1 MEKRIE
7 RKEDLQVVISVV
19 ANGEEWSKAVKKE
32 FNKRAAKVSVPGFRP
47 GKAPAN
53 LVKARISQAEVLNDA
68 LFNVANKAYAEAVE
82 EEKLTVFSEPKLA
95 VSKISETEVEFT
107 ITFCLPPVV
116 TLGQYKDLGIA
127 CEEVK
132 ATPKEVTA
140 FINDLKAKQ
149 AVMQVKEGEA
159 VKGDSVIIDFEG
171 FLGDEAFEGG
181 SANGYELEL
190 GSNSFVPGFEDQLI
204 GIKAGEHRSILVTFP
219 KNYVEQLKGK
229 EARFEVTC
237 QDVKEK
243 VLPELNDEFFAE
255 LKIEEVKDEK
265 SLKAYAK
272 KQVLARKEQQ
282 AKNAQ
287 VENIINKAVD
297 NATVVIPPSMVE
309 EEANAML
316 ANIKKQVEDAG
327 LTYDDYVAINGAKEE
342 ELDAQRKAEATKNLK
357 AMLVVEEIIAK
368 EQLEVT
374 KEVLEAEYQAIANQY
389 SMELESVKNAL
400 SGNEQNFIRQLR
412 NKLFTEYMLVN
423 NAPKQEEAPVAE
435 EAKPEKKATKKTTKK
450 VETAE

>member
-1 MEKRIE
+1 MFV
-7 RKEDLQVVISVV
+7 RKESSFEDLI
-19 ANGEEWSKAVKKE
+19 
-32 FNKRAAKVSVPGFRP
+32 
-47 GKAPAN
+47 
-53 LVKARISQAEVLNDA
+53 
-68 LFNVANKAYAEAVE
+68 
-82 EEKLTVFSEPKLA
+82 
-95 VSKISETEVEFT
+95 
-107 ITFCLPPVV
+107 
-116 TLGQYKDLGIA
+116 KDSY
-127 CEEVK
+127 
-132 ATPKEVTA
+132 
-140 FINDLKAKQ
+140 INDLKAKQ
-149 AVMQVKEGEA
+149 AVMQFKEGEA

-272 KQVLARKEQQ
+272 KQVLIKKEQA

-297 NATVVIPPSMVE
+297 NATVIIPPSMVE

-327 LTYDDYVAINGAKEE
+327 LTYDDYVAINGSKEE

-374 KEVLEAEYQAIANQY
+374 E
-389 SMELESVKNAL
+389 
-400 SGNEQNFIRQLR
+400 
-412 NKLFTEYMLVN
+412 
-423 NAPKQEEAPVAE
+423 
-435 EAKPEKKATKKTTKK
+435 
-450 VETAE
+450 

>member
-95 VSKISETEVEFT
+95 VSKIFETEVEFT

-127 CEEVK
+127 CEEDK

-229 EARFEVTC
+229 EARFE
-237 QDVKEK
+237 DR
-243 VLPELNDEFFAE
+243 
-255 LKIEEVKDEK
+255 K
-265 SLKAYAK
+265 S
-272 KQVLARKEQQ
+272 
-282 AKNAQ
+282 
-287 VENIINKAVD
+287 
-297 NATVVIPPSMVE
+297 VV
-309 EEANAML
+309 
-316 ANIKKQVEDAG
+316 
-327 LTYDDYVAINGAKEE
+327 
-342 ELDAQRKAEATKNLK
+342 
-357 AMLVVEEIIAK
+357 
-368 EQLEVT
+368 
-374 KEVLEAEYQAIANQY
+374 
-389 SMELESVKNAL
+389 
-400 SGNEQNFIRQLR
+400 
-412 NKLFTEYMLVN
+412 
-423 NAPKQEEAPVAE
+423 
-435 EAKPEKKATKKTTKK
+435 
-450 VETAE
+450 